1 MQTGKFTKQMKQ
13 AMEYAREI
21 ASGMGMNYIGTEHIL
36 AGITKVSDGVAANI
50 LYNHE
55 LTYQDII
62 SAIEQDMDV
71 KYVSKI
77 RSAGRNLSLSFRSQG
92 LINRAEA
99 EAHRQNLPQ
108 IGTEHMLLAMISEPD
123 CEAHAIIES
132 YSVNMKKICADLLK
146 TMNRDASEVK
156 MYIKSL
162 RRGRREQFNSATPAL
177 DQYGRDLTA
186 AAARK
191 QLDPV
196 VKRDVE
202 IQRILQILSRR
213 TKNNPCLVG
222 EPGVGKTAIVE
233 AIAQRIHE
241 GTVPK
246 NMIGKRLVSLDLS
259 GTVAGS
265 KYRGEFEER
274 LKKIVDEV
282 EAAGNVIL
290 FIDEIHTIIG
300 AGGAEGSMDASNI
313 LKPSLT
319 KGNLKI
325 IGATTLAEYRKY
337 FEKDAALERRFQP
350 VTIEE
355 PTEES
360 AVEILKTLRVSYED
374 FHNVT
379 ISDEAVNAAVQLSV
393 RYINDR
399 NLPDKAIDLIDEA
412 CSKVRIREIPKPKNL
427 INKELEVE
435 ELNLRLEMCVRHAD
449 FKSASEIKNRLD
461 KALAQLQKAKEKW
474 AGSEKAY
481 RPVIGEEAIQDIVS
495 MWTGIPVTKMGKN
508 EQQRLLKLESIL
520 HKRVVGQEEAVDAVA
535 KAVRRGRVGLKNP
548 NRPIGSFLFLGPT
561 GVGKTELSK
570 ALAEAVFGTEESII
584 RVDMSEYMERH
595 SVSKLIG
602 SPPGYVGFEDGG
614 QLSDKVRQNP
624 YSVILFD
631 EIEKA
636 HPDVFNILLQVLDD
650 GQITDSKGRKVN
662 FKNTIIIMTS
672 NAGANRIIDPK
683 HLGFGSGNTEKQD
696 YEKMKSNVME
706 EVKQVFKPEFVN
718 RIDDIIVFHALTE
731 KEIRKIVNILLSGLK
746 KQVQEQMNIT
756 LKFSEGL
763 KRYLAAESYDKKYGA
778 RPLRRMIQSKVEDA
792 LAEEILSGSVKRDD
806 EVTVMMKEKK
816 IIFSVAQTGKAT
828 V

>member
-1 MQTGKFTKQMKQ
+1 MQTGKLTKQMKQ
-13 AMEYAREI
+13 AMEYARET
-21 ASGMGMNYIGTEHIL
+21 ASGMGMHYIGTEHIL
-36 AGITKVSDGVAANI
+36 AGIAKVSDGVAANI
-50 LYNHE
+50 LYNYE

-71 KYVSKI
+71 KYVAKK
-77 RSAGRNLSLSFRSQG
+77 RSTGRNLTLSIRSQA
-92 LINRAEA
+92 LMNRAEA
-99 EAHRQNLPQ
+99 EAHRQNLLQ
-108 IGTEHMLLAMISEPD
+108 IGTEHVLLAMISEPD
-123 CEAHAIIES
+123 CEAYVIIES
-132 YSVNMKKICADLLK
+132 YSVNLKKVCADLLK
-146 TMNRDASEVK
+146 TMNRDSSEVK
-156 MYIKSL
+156 LYMKSL
-162 RRGRREQFNSATPAL
+162 RRGRREQSVSVTPTL
-177 DQYGRDLTA
+177 DRYGRDLTA
-186 AAARK
+186 AAAGK

-196 VKRDVE
+196 VKRDTE

-233 AIAQRIHE
+233 AIAQRIQE

-246 NMIGKRLVSLDLS
+246 NMVGKRLISLDLS

-282 EAAGNVIL
+282 EAAGNIIL

-350 VTIEE
+350 VTVEE
-355 PTEES
+355 PTEEN
-360 AVEILKTLRVSYED
+360 AVEILKTLRTSYED

-412 CSKVRIREIPKPKNL
+412 CSKVRIREVPKPKSL

-435 ELNLRLEMCVRHAD
+435 ELNLQLEMCVRHSD

-461 KALAQLQKAKEKW
+461 KALAQLQKATEKW
-474 AGSEKAY
+474 EGSEKAY
-481 RPVIGEEAIQDIVS
+481 RPVIGEEAIADIVS
-495 MWTGIPVTKMGKN
+495 MWTGIPVTKMGAN
-508 EQQRLLKLESIL
+508 EQKRLLKLESIL

-535 KAVRRGRVGLKNP
+535 RAVRRGRVGLKNP

-683 HLGFGSGNTEKQD
+683 HLGFGSGDTEKQD
-696 YEKMKSNVME
+696 YEKMKENVME
-706 EVKQVFKPEFVN
+706 EVKQMFKPEFIN

-731 KEIRKIVNILLSGLK
+731 KEIRKIVMILLNSLK
-746 KQVQEQMNIT
+746 KQVRTQMKIKLN
-756 LKFSEGL
+756 FSEGL
-763 KRYLAAESYDKKYGA
+763 KRYLAGESYDKKFGA
-778 RPLRRMIQSKVEDA
+778 RPLRRLIQSKVEDA
-792 LAEEILSGSVKRDD
+792 LAEEILAGTVQAGDDVTATVKG
-806 EVTVMMKEKK
+806 KK
-816 IIFSVAQTGKAT
+816 IIFSVAQTGKET